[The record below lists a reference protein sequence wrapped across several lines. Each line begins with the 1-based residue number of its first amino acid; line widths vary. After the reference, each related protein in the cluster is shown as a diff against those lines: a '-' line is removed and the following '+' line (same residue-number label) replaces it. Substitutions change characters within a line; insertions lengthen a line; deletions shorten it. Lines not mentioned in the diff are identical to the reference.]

1 MTKNTTH
8 QQTIEAKRA
17 QAIPRHYTR
26 VPVEGETDLLVYGAH
41 EHNSSDT
48 GNNQERWTAICF
60 TRQSFRPRWHY
71 TFQSE
76 AARQSY
82 ITRDV
87 AARTEH
93 QATVCARRAK
103 RYQPHTLV
111 VGDVLVSSW
120 GYDQTNVDFY
130 EVRRCVGKTEVEV
143 AKAPSVVVSESV
155 GAERV
160 IPGRAPDTAGTWRVR
175 VNGASNSATI
185 DRNYASQWNGQPC
198 HQTAWGWGH

>member
-1 MTKNTTH
+1 MHTK
-8 QQTIEAKRA
+8 QQKTIEAKRA
-17 QAIPRHYTR
+17 LVIPRHYTR
-26 VPVEGETDLLVYGAH
+26 LPVEGETDLVIYGVTTPAQFYSDGKDTVY
-41 EHNSSDT
+41 
-48 GNNQERWTAICF
+48 RAICF
-60 TRQSFRPRWHY
+60 TRKSFRPRWHY
-71 TFQSE
+71 TFKSE

-93 QATVCARRAK
+93 QATVHARRAK

-130 EVRRCVGKTEVEV
+130 EVRRCVGKTEVDV

-175 VNGASNSATI
+175 VNGESNSATI
-185 DRNYASQWNGQPC
+185 DRNYARQWNGQPC

>member
-1 MTKNTTH
+1 MNKNTTH

-41 EHNSSDT
+41 EHNASDT

-76 AARQSY
+76 DARQSY
-82 ITRDV
+82 ITRAV
-87 AARTEH
+87 AARAEH

-103 RYQPHTLV
+103 RYQQHTLV

-130 EVRRCVGKTEVEV
+130 QVVGRTAKTVQYIALGKTV
-143 AKAPSVVVSESV
+143 ADDSSEGV
-155 GAERV
+155 YMV
-160 IPGRAPDTAGTWRVR
+160 IPEKFRQPGKVYTAKIKGNGWRISSFEFA
-175 VNGASNSATI
+175 NPWDGK
-185 DRNYASQWNGQPC
+185 PK
-198 HQTAWGWGH
+198 HQTAWGYGH